1 MRSQI
6 ANWLG
11 GRLGARVQTGRW
23 WSRRTL
29 VIGPSEPVDGDSV
42 ACTKAVIEFLRKHG
56 LEAYTLPTLQMF
68 AQIDWILTRDDIHP
82 ACHAL
87 MTSRNTTTDLQ
98 SAYDTLIAEWRP
110 DEIVLVDGPLRRLGF
125 DPRGVRVFVID
136 HHVEG
141 TPTDDARSYIQ
152 KAPSAGCL
160 LMSKFRIYDPILTVS
175 MLTDTFWL
183 RQNLP
188 ATAVLSLAALVK
200 YGGLTDDVLVEIQR
214 KLMVKKDPQIIKALQ
229 NATLKLTRD
238 GQCAFAV
245 LTDNRPEIH
254 RGVMAEL
261 GYFCRHLC
269 VVRGDGYTSLLTD
282 CDSADMREVVARFVP
297 EHGTGGGHANKA
309 AIQFAKVDRQVLLK
323 LYEEFLRAVDPK
335 ALDEPAS

>member
-1 MRSQI
+1 MRSQL
-6 ANWLG
+6 AKWLG

-29 VIGPSEPVDGDSV
+29 VVGPSEPVDGDSV
-42 ACTKAVIEFLRKHG
+42 ACTKAVIEFLREHG
-56 LEAYTLPTLQMF
+56 LEACTLPTLQMF
-68 AQIDWILTRDDIHP
+68 GQIDWILTRDDIHT
-82 ACHAL
+82 ACHGL

-98 SAYDTLIAEWRP
+98 AAYDALIAEWRP
-110 DEIVLVDGPLRRLGF
+110 DEIVLVDGPRRRLGF
-125 DPRGVRVFVID
+125 DPRGVPVFVID

-141 TPTDDARSYIQ
+141 TTSDDAKAYIQ
-152 KAPSAGCL
+152 PASSAGCL
-160 LMSKFRIYDPILTVS
+160 LMSRFGIFNPILAVS
-175 MLTDTFWL
+175 VLTDTFWL

-188 ATAVLSLAALVK
+188 AHAVLSLASLVK
-200 YGGLTDDVLVEIQR
+200 NGGLTDDVLVEIQR

-229 NATLKLTRD
+229 DSTLKLTRD
-238 GQCAFAV
+238 GECAFVV

-282 CDSADMREVVARFVP
+282 SKSADMRDIVKKFVP
-297 EHGTGGGHANKA
+297 GRGTGGGHTNKA
-309 AIQFAKVDRQVLLK
+309 AIQFASVSRALLLE

-335 ALDEPAS
+335 ALAEAE